1 MIEERFAG
9 FGGTALG
16 VRATPISG
24 ITTLSI
30 DGLRLLQAATAT
42 ADRLG
47 LLFLTIDG
55 DAFEVRFRMTDETL
69 ESSDLRGRHK
79 RRDRQAAGLPR

>member
-9 FGGTALG
+9 FGGTAVG
-16 VRATPISG
+16 VRATPIAG
-24 ITTLSI
+24 ITVLSI

-47 LLFLTIDG
+47 LLLLTIDG

-69 ESSDLRGRHK
+69 ESSDLRGRPK
-79 RRDRQAAGLPR
+79 KRDRQAAGLPR